1 MTTTLDR
8 RVEGVRRFNRFYT
21 QRLGVL
27 TDNYLRSP
35 YTLAETR
42 VLWEL
47 AQRETTSPGDL
58 AKAVGGHMT
67 KCPSPITVI
76 LFTIFTGPNVPAV
89 HPDAAYSMSSRVYGG
104 PWTMWKDAADDAAN
118 SQWHDECTALLR
130 PFNIGY
136 YVGESDTVHRPS
148 NAVQSL
154 SPENWKRL
162 ADLRDKYDPDGVF
175 FGYFDGLLDP
185 KPS

>member
-1 MTTTLDR
+1 
-8 RVEGVRRFNRFYT
+8 
-21 QRLGVL
+21 
-27 TDNYLRSP
+27 
-35 YTLAETR
+35 
-42 VLWEL
+42 
-47 AQRETTSPGDL
+47 
-58 AKAVGGHMT
+58 
-67 KCPSPITVI
+67 
-76 LFTIFTGPNVPAV
+76 
-89 HPDAAYSMSSRVYGG
+89 
-104 PWTMWKDAADDAAN
+104 MWKDAADDTAN
-118 SQWHDECTALLR
+118 SQWHDECTALLM